1 MLSSHTSKWK
11 CIWHVAHCFTFLT
24 AIPVGFYNRSI
35 ILVRLR
41 HGQQVGKIL
50 TSDTLSPCHIQS
62 LHPPHS
68 ATPQTATIDS
78 GLAFVP
84 SLSDVPG
91 QLQANK
97 PSGTFLGVLGPKY
110 VTFLILSGSQRVL
123 ILNYSNGP
131 ENKRGV
137 DGAWWKRGVR
147 DWKGAERIKY
157 F

>member
-1 MLSSHTSKWK
+1 MGLCNH
-11 CIWHVAHCFTFLT
+11 
-24 AIPVGFYNRSI
+24 SI

-41 HGQQVGKIL
+41 HGQQVGNIL

-62 LHPPHS
+62 LHPSHS
-68 ATPQTATIDS
+68 PTPETETIDS

-84 SLSDVPG
+84 SQSDVPG

-97 PSGTFLGVLGPKY
+97 PSGTFLAVLGPKY

-123 ILNYSNGP
+123 ILNYSSGP

-137 DGAWWKRGVR
+137 DGA
-147 DWKGAERIKY
+147 
-157 F
+157 